1 VSTTWALRLFLY
13 YGGAYHQVTTD
24 HIAAAGVAY
33 DRGVTTELDLMKG
46 STTLRLIDDQ
56 DQYRPSNPAGPLYD
70 IIGPYLPYAY
80 DVAGSP
86 RSAGSIDILT
96 PDRTK
101 GHAATAGVTT
111 RGVRWVDVKLT
122 DPIGELGR
130 WREVVTSPMRGFIS
144 ALPTLRDYWP
154 GEDGANA
161 AVMSAAVGTPAPA
174 QGVTFEGS
182 DGPSG
187 SNKLLT
193 LGSSGRIR
201 GKFSKGIS
209 TTSWQICFATDMAGA
224 DGTERTVFQWTTSN
238 GWTWSWKASTT
249 TYRLDVVDADGSSLL
264 SWGLTNGDVDPG
276 ENVLFVLKAHRSG
289 STWTAEAW
297 WWEEG
302 ETVLWGGTNTFSGA
316 AGRPTSWTVFTNTI
330 MNGAYFGHLFAV
342 TTQTDNLLSYN
353 ALHAAGGY
361 PRETT
366 ADRFERACDQRNI
379 PNQVLGSGAAAS
391 PMGPQRPGTT
401 KQQLQEIQR
410 TEQGLIFPSRDGR
423 GLVLAL
429 RDYLYQQ
436 SFTPA
441 LELTAP
447 VDTDP
452 KEVASAAE
460 LYNVVIASNRSGDSV
475 TAVETAGRYGTAD
488 PPDGIGVVDKEV
500 KVNHYTIGELA
511 NAANSWMRYF
521 QQVLAFGEI
530 TVDLDDDDIDQAV
543 RDAAEAA
550 DVGMFIR
557 LTGATPDPVL
567 LLIIGV
573 SGRDQRTRST
583 ITFTVVPGDVWDIGT
598 WDGPSVWQLATC
610 TVKTAASNSATTLVL
625 KLTDDEAW
633 STTAE
638 PYDLMVAGER
648 VTVTTMGAR
657 TGTPGDWEQQATVTR
672 SVNGVVKAQVVGAS
686 VKAAGAKRW
695 GW

>member
-1 VSTTWALRLFLY
+1 VSTTYNLRLFFY
-13 YGGAYHQVTTD
+13 YNGGYQQVTTD

-46 STTLRLIDDQ
+46 STTLRLIDDA

-70 IIGPYLPYAY
+70 IIGPYLAYAY
-80 DVAGSP
+80 DVAGSA
-86 RSAGSIDILT
+86 RSAGSVDVLT
-96 PDRTK
+96 PDHTK
-101 GHAATAGVTT
+101 GHRATAGVTT

-154 GEDGANA
+154 GEDGPNA
-161 AVMSAAVGTPAPA
+161 TVMSAAVGTPAVP

-193 LGSSGRIR
+193 LGSAGRIR

-209 TTSWQICFATDMAGA
+209 TTTWQICFATDMAGA
-224 DGTERTVFQWTTSN
+224 DGSERTVFQWVTSN

-249 TYRLDVVDADGSSLL
+249 TYRLDVVDADGASLL

-302 ETVLWGGTNTFSGA
+302 ETVLWGGTTTFSGA

-342 TTQTDNLLSYN
+342 TGQTDNLLSFN

-361 PRETT
+361 PSETT
-366 ADRFERACDQRNI
+366 ADRFERMCDQRSI

-401 KQQLQEIQR
+401 KAQLQEIQR
-410 TEQGLIFPSRDGR
+410 TEHGLIFPSRDGR

-447 VDTDP
+447 DDTDP

-475 TAVETAGRYGTAD
+475 TAVETDGRYGTD
-488 PPDGIGVVDKEV
+488 TIEVVDKEV
-500 KVNHYTIGELA
+500 KVNHYRIGEVA
-511 NAANSWMRYF
+511 NAANSWLRYF

-567 LLIIGV
+567 LLIIGI

-598 WDGPSVWQLATC
+598 WDGPSVWQLATS
-610 TVKTAASNSATTLVL
+610 TIKTAASSSATTLVL
-625 KLTDDEAW
+625 KQTDDEAW

-638 PYDLMVAGER
+638 PYDLMIAGER
-648 VTVTTMGAR
+648 VTVTSMGAR
-657 TGTPGDWEQQATVTR
+657 TGSAGDWEQQATVTR
-672 SVNGVVKAQVVGAS
+672 SVNGVVKAQVVGAA